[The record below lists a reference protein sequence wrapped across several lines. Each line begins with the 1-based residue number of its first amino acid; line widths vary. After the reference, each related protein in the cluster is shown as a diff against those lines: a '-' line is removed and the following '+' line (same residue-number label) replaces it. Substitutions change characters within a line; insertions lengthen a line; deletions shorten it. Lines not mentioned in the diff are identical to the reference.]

1 MYFSIIYIQ
10 APLRV
15 VCIGADAAVR
25 IISGKTGDVIT
36 TSLVPDLITIT
47 DAAYSAGEGMFLR
60 GCAQVFVD
68 CQIST
73 KGNYQSN
80 SPTNPKRLLH
90 CIFLCDHVIHLMI

>member
-36 TSLVPDLITIT
+36 TSLVPDLTTIT

-60 GCAQVFVD
+60 GCMRTGFRGLSDKHQR
-68 CQIST
+68 QLS
-73 KGNYQSN
+73 K
-80 SPTNPKRLLH
+80 
-90 CIFLCDHVIHLMI
+90 